1 MANWSTQAATRECKI
16 ASNGELTVVE
26 RLATL
31 LQTGQFADITIR
43 VGEGKDTT
51 TFKAHRLL
59 LATASQPLNKL
70 VTSNNN
76 NGPSGDG
83 VILHVTDIDP
93 ESFQHILKYIYTD
106 DLEVCGVSESIAL
119 IKMGKKWDLPK
130 LLERTVK
137 YLDAFLNEYEP
148 ISEDRKNEL
157 CDLVVLSEE
166 QGLELINKKAWS
178 VLMKH
183 VNDVVPCQ
191 GFLNMTKDMIR
202 KLLTHPEFKFKNQLV
217 LFEAIRDWG
226 MNQVLQQNL
235 SVNSLQGLIGEF
247 LQFVDFKAI
256 NDIDFLDTILP
267 TDVLGKG
274 ELIAFFMTRGLE
286 IPRDLAYNNNLKDA
300 KTPYEKTS
308 RYKRGYKLP
317 NQEMFKEHELRF
329 RVDKKLRLLGVGFG
343 FLFSNTD
350 MGITVH
356 CQGPWETRQWR
367 DIIQTYCRVTYEK
380 MKTADVRLMFS
391 EPVIIEPNHSYKILV
406 RVSRMSAG
414 SHDCDLW
421 GGTQGFSRVKLPDA
435 EFSFLKAAVDPKKE
449 VEDSDTENKPGMITD
464 LFYELEDESSDKK
477 TFRSLRHD
485 NEVYS
490 PKSPSTPK
498 IKKEETAASP
508 KHKHVNENPFD
519 QSFRNKL
526 ESTSDD
532 KDLTNSYTYNRNE
545 SEVEDTSP
553 TNSLPK
559 KKKSYAEEASSYY
572 LVTKPS
578 SIRGSNTVPSFLRP
592 RQPSVERSKPAW
604 QIPIRSRTSGTIA
617 STTTSSRA
625 SREPSTNRESSTV
638 RDTGLLSRRPS
649 KYSSNLYDNSPLSK
663 YNYGVSSIKSKF
675 DTSSPSSS
683 YSSRRGYEPTTSSS
697 PYSKWSSST
706 TSRYGTSTLN
716 TSDSPIGNA
725 SRSTRYTPKHSDT
738 KYDTPDTTSYSK
750 YGSLSGSSR
759 LGRERAPAPSPSR
772 VLSPSSTYR
781 RNQATNSTS
790 NSEDTLNRSSG
801 TSSPI
806 GTSRYTSSTIGSPR
820 TTSRYG
826 ASGISS
832 LGSSRYGTDTS
843 TGTSSSR
850 TSDIKDSEAPSSTYS
865 SSRYGAS
872 RYGLSSSS
880 NPTSSSTLESRHGTS
895 SLSSTPSYLSSS
907 SRFGTKSPVF
917 SSRFGSSLYR
927 R

>member
-1 MANWSTQAATRECKI
+1 MANWSTQAATR
-16 ASNGELTVVE
+16 
-26 RLATL
+26 
-31 LQTGQFADITIR
+31 GQFADITIR

-106 DLEVCGVSESIAL
+106 DLEVCSVSESIAL
-119 IKMGKKWDLPK
+119 VKMGKKWDLPK

-137 YLDAFLNEYEP
+137 YLDSFLNEYEP

-166 QGLELINKKAWS
+166 QGLELINKKSWS

-202 KLLTHPEFKFKNQLV
+202 KLLTHPDFKFKNQLV

-247 LQFVDFKAI
+247 LQYVDFKAI
-256 NDIDFLDTILP
+256 NDVDFLDTILP

-286 IPRDLAYNNNLKDA
+286 IPRDLAYNNNI
-300 KTPYEKTS
+300 
-308 RYKRGYKLP
+308 R
-317 NQEMFKEHELRF
+317 MFKEHELRF
-329 RVDKKLRLLGVGFG
+329 RVDKRLRLLGVGFG

-421 GGTQGFSRVKLPDA
+421 GGAQGFSRVKMPDA

-464 LFYELEDESSDKK
+464 LFYELDDESSDKK
-477 TFRSLRHD
+477 TFRSLRQD
-485 NEVYS
+485 NEIYS

-572 LVTKPS
+572 LVNKPS
-578 SIRGSNTVPSFLRP
+578 SIRGSSTVPSFLRP

-617 STTTSSRA
+617 ASTTTTSRA

-675 DTSSPSSS
+675 DTTSPSSS
-683 YSSRRGYEPTTSSS
+683 YSSRRGYETTTNSN

-750 YGSLSGSSR
+750 YGSLSSSSR

-772 VLSPSSTYR
+772 VLSPPSTYR
-781 RNQATNSTS
+781 RNQVTNSTP

-806 GTSRYTSSTIGSPR
+806 STSRYTSSTIGSPR

-850 TSDIKDSEAPSSTYS
+850 TSDIKDSETPSSTYS

-880 NPTSSSTLESRHGTS
+880 NPTSSSTLESRHGS
-895 SLSSTPSYLSSS
+895 STLSSTPSYLSSS

-917 SSRFGSSLYR
+917 SSRFGSSIYR